1 MLTKEKLEHYKKR
14 LEEEKKRLLEEIKT
28 DKDMV
33 DFGDD
38 VSDPEDEEADETEE
52 QGNQM
57 SVEQVLKERIA
68 NIDLALQKISEGT
81 YGTCAKCGSPISE
94 KILDVAPESSLCE
107 NCKKKA

>member
-14 LEEEKKRLLEEIKT
+14 LEEDKKRLLEEIKT

-57 SVEQVLKERIA
+57 GVEQVLKERIT
-68 NIDLALQKISEGT
+68 NIDLALQKIGAGK
-81 YGTCAKCGSPISE
+81 YGICANCGSPISE
-94 KILDVAPESSLCE
+94 KILGAAPESALCE